1 MKRRS
6 LMAAAVAAACAGIL
20 AQAPAPAHAQ
30 DKPIRIGVP
39 TAVQLQVGRD
49 TQEAVQM
56 AIDDIN
62 AKGGVLG
69 RKLEMVVA
77 DETEKP
83 EAGINAIKKLTAEE
97 KVDVM
102 IGGYTSG
109 VTLAQLPH
117 IVRAKTIY
125 LGVGAASPAVTQRV
139 KKDYD
144 EYKYIFRVGPI
155 HAGHQARQVSGFI
168 TDFVVGE
175 LGRKKVAIV
184 GENAK
189 WVQDL
194 VPILKKSASEGGAD
208 VRFTELFDT
217 QTSDFSPLFS
227 KVRDSGAEFMVV
239 ILSHASSDV
248 FAKQWHDSQMPMPYG
263 GIDVK
268 SMDGDF
274 CERIGGKSVSE
285 FAANFAVRAPIT
297 PRTEAFFD
305 EFKKRT
311 NRSSVYTGFFAN
323 DSVYLYADAAKAAG
337 TTDPEKVIP
346 ALEKTS
352 YVGVAGLIEFDEMHD
367 VKAGG
372 KHPNL
377 LFAQWRQDCGRE
389 VIFPKAIRTAEPIM
403 PPWLKK

>member
-6 LMAAAVAAACAGIL
+6 LMAAAVAAACSGLL
-20 AQAPAPAHAQ
+20 AQAPVQAQ

-117 IVRAKTIY
+117 IARAKTIY

-305 EFKKRT
+305 EFHKRT
-311 NRSSVYTGFFAN
+311 KRSSVYTGFFAN
-323 DSVYLYADAAKAAG
+323 DSVYLYAEAVKKAG

-346 ALEKTS
+346 QLEKTS